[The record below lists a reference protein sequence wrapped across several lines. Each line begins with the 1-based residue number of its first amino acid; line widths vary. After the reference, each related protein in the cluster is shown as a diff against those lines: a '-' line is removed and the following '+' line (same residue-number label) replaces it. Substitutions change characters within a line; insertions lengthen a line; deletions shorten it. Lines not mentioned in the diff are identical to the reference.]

1 MLMTVCGWSGL
12 SHVRILRKLWD
23 NREGIIEKGLV
34 FINRNKILL
43 TNRDTEKDKQ
53 RETVKKRRAEK
64 NRRKETD

>member
-1 MLMTVCGWSGL
+1 M

-43 TNRDTEKDKQ
+43 TNRDRQRKTNRERRSKRDGQRKTDGKRQTE
-53 RETVKKRRAEK
+53 RE
-64 NRRKETD
+64 